1 MKILILVPDGVG
13 IRNYLYSD
21 LISELRKNGAE
32 ICLYHKVS
40 NAAIKEIEKVHEI
53 KVETTEIW
61 NLKESFYLKLLRE
74 STSYARLVYFKS
86 VLKNPTIINFW
97 GKNPK
102 SIKLKV
108 FYTLCK
114 KLGAFFSKKYS
125 TIREYEIKYEV
136 LIKKTNT
143 YRNAVKDLKKIQPD
157 FIINLHQRSPITTPV
172 ILAAQALKIKN
183 STVIFSWD
191 NIPKG
196 RLICRPDMYFVWSD
210 LMKQQLCLLYKEINP
225 ENVFVTGS
233 PQFEFHTKKQ
243 FQQSKKDFFRKYNLD
258 INKKT
263 ICFSGD
269 DRLTSPYDPSFLEDL
284 CSSLNNFPE
293 NERPQI
299 IFRRCPVD
307 LSDRYDAVLEKY
319 KDDIAVINPD
329 WRIENPSQESN
340 FTMIYPSY
348 NDISLLVNTCLHS
361 DVVVNLGST
370 MAHDFAVH
378 NKPCLYVNYNPI
390 KDKNW
395 SVEMIYKFEH
405 FKSMDNLD
413 AVGWVNEKSDF
424 YQQLKIALEN
434 PQLIAVDKEK
444 WLRRIVEHPLNK
456 NSINLANLILDKC
469 TSAI

>member
-1 MKILILVPDGVG
+1 MNKHIAFIIPDGVG
-13 IRNYLYSD
+13 IKNYLYSSLISNLIRNNAKITLIHNFPEKIISEIEEIHKKKIDSIPLLDYKELLITKFYRELICLSRLKRNIQKTKNKTLITNWNPNLNSIKHKFFYLIISLLSSIVFRNYKLILWLEKMQLKTIKSEIYKPVFKNKID
-21 LISELRKNGAE
+21 LIF
-32 ICLYHKVS
+32 C
-40 NAAIKEIEKVHEI
+40 
-53 KVETTEIW
+53 T
-61 NLKESFYLKLLRE
+61 
-74 STSYARLVYFKS
+74 
-86 VLKNPTIINFW
+86 
-97 GKNPK
+97 
-102 SIKLKV
+102 
-108 FYTLCK
+108 
-114 KLGAFFSKKYS
+114 
-125 TIREYEIKYEV
+125 
-136 LIKKTNT
+136 
-143 YRNAVKDLKKIQPD
+143 
-157 FIINLHQRSPITTPV
+157 HQRSLPAIPY
-172 ILAAQALKIKN
+172 IHLAKQFGIK
-183 STVIFSWD
+183 TIGVIFSWD
-191 NIPKG
+191 NLPKA
-196 RLICRPDMYFVWSD
+196 RLSVRTDEYVVWSP
-210 LMKQQLCLLYKEINP
+210 LMKKDMNFFYPEIDIKKIHI
-225 ENVFVTGS
+225 TGT

-307 LSDRYDAVLEKY
+307 LSDRYDAILEKY

-329 WRIENPSQESN
+329 WRIENPSQDSS

-405 FKSMDNLD
+405 FKSMDSLD